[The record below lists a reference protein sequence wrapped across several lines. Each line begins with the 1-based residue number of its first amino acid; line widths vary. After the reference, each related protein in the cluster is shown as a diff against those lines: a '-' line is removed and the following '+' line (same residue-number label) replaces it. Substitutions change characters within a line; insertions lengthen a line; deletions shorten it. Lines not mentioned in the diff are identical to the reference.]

1 MRPLRPNVQI
11 GKLEEMRNQDRTDAG
26 RQLGVA
32 LGDLAGD
39 PSVMVLALPRGGV
52 PVAAE
57 VALALEAPLDVL
69 VVRKVGVPGHSELAM
84 GAITADTVYIDYDMV
99 ARLGVSPG
107 QVAAVIER
115 ERAEVERRELRYRS
129 GRDPLDLT
137 GRTALLIDDGLA
149 TGSTMIAAV
158 RAVREMEAALVVVA
172 IPTAPAAAIATLE
185 QEADRVVCLDSPR
198 WFHAVGQW
206 YVDFTQTTDEEVRN
220 LLAAHPD

>member
-11 GKLEEMRNQDRTDAG
+11 GKQEMRYQDRTDAG

-206 YVDFTQTTDEEVRN
+206 YVDFTQTSDEEVRR
-220 LLAAHPD
+220 LLAASPD